1 MEAKMTEYFNDIGNI
16 ALLSHEE
23 EIELAKKIEIGG
35 IQGKLAFDKLVSAN
49 LRLVVS
55 IAKEYAKKGIPL
67 EDLIQEGNI
76 GLMRA
81 AQKFEWDKGFKFSTY
96 ASWWIRQA
104 ITRFL
109 DVKKDAIRIPIHR
122 QQQIYKYKNE
132 VSYLKQKLGRNP
144 TDAELTQSL
153 GWTQEQLN
161 KIRNAILKTISLDKS
176 YGKEDS
182 DQDYTL
188 ADFIEEDKYDNPEK
202 ATYNKLINYQLQKDM
217 DTFLTKKENLV
228 IRMRFGF
235 DNNGTTQTLEEVGNY
250 FGVTRERVRQIEGN
264 AIIKL
269 RHLYGNRRVEF
280 SDCIGAVNGKIG
292 VSKLSILFL
301 LQSTFQ
307 LLAL

>member
-55 IAKEYAKKGIPL
+55 IAKDYAKKGIPL

-76 GLMRA
+76 GLMHA
-81 AQKFEWDKGFKFSTY
+81 AQKFEWDRGFKFSTY

-109 DVKKDAIRIPIHR
+109 DDKKDAIRIPIHR
-122 QQQIYKYKNE
+122 QQQINKYKKE

-144 TDAELTQSL
+144 TDAELAQSL
-153 GWTQEQLN
+153 GWTQEQLT
-161 KIRNAILKTISLDKS
+161 KIRNASLKTISLDKS
-176 YGKEDS
+176 YGKGDS

-250 FGVTRERVRQIEGN
+250 FGVTRERIRQIEGN

-269 RHLYGNRRVEF
+269 RHLYRNRGIES
-280 SDCIGAVNGKIG
+280 SDCIGAIKED
-292 VSKLSILFL
+292 
-301 LQSTFQ
+301 
-307 LLAL
+307 A

>member
-1 MEAKMTEYFNDIGNI
+1 MTEYFNDIGNI

-109 DVKKDAIRIPIHR
+109 DNKKDTIRIPIHR

-144 TDAELTQSL
+144 TDAELAQSL

-202 ATYNKLINYQLQKDM
+202 ATNNKLINYQLQKDM

-250 FGVTRERVRQIEGN
+250 FGVSRERIRQIEGN

-269 RHLYGNRRVEF
+269 RHLYRNRGIKF
-280 SDCIGAVNGKIG
+280 SDCIGTVKEDA
-292 VSKLSILFL
+292 
-301 LQSTFQ
+301 
-307 LLAL
+307 

>member
-1 MEAKMTEYFNDIGNI
+1 MTEYFNDIGTI
-16 ALLSHEE
+16 SLLSHEE
-23 EIELAKKIEIGG
+23 EIELAQKIEIGG
-35 IQGKLAFDKLVSAN
+35 IQGKLALDKLVSAN

-55 IAKEYAKKGIPL
+55 IAKDYVKSRVPL
-67 EDLIQEGNI
+67 SDLVQEGSI

-109 DVKKDAIRIPIHR
+109 DDKKDAIRIPIHR
-122 QQQIYKYKNE
+122 QQQINRYKNE

-144 TDAELTQSL
+144 TDAELAQSL
-153 GWTQEQLN
+153 GWTLEQLN
-161 KIRNAILKTISLDKS
+161 TIRNASLKTISLDKP
-176 YGKEDS
+176 YGKGDS

-188 ADFIEEDKYDNPEK
+188 ADFVEEDKYDNPEK

-235 DNNGTTQTLEEVGNY
+235 DNGNTQTLEEVGNY
-250 FGVTRERVRQIEGN
+250 LGVTRERIRQIEGN

-269 RHLYGNRRVEF
+269 RHLYRNRGIEF
-280 SDCIGAVNGKIG
+280 SDCIGAIKEE
-292 VSKLSILFL
+292 
-301 LQSTFQ
+301 
-307 LLAL
+307 A

>member
-55 IAKEYAKKGIPL
+55 IAKDYAKKGIPL

-109 DVKKDAIRIPIHR
+109 DNKKDTIRIPIHR

-144 TDAELTQSL
+144 TDAELAQSL

-202 ATYNKLINYQLQKDM
+202 ATNNKLINYQLQKDM
-217 DTFLTKKENLV
+217 DTILTKKENLV

-269 RHLYGNRRVEF
+269 RHLYRNRGIES
-280 SDCIGAVNGKIG
+280 SDCIGAIKED
-292 VSKLSILFL
+292 
-301 LQSTFQ
+301 
-307 LLAL
+307 A

>member
-1 MEAKMTEYFNDIGNI
+1 MTEYFNDIGNI

-144 TDAELTQSL
+144 TDAELAQSL

-202 ATYNKLINYQLQKDM
+202 ATNNKLINYQLQKDM
-217 DTFLTKKENLV
+217 DTILTKKENLV

-269 RHLYGNRRVEF
+269 RHLYRNRGIES
-280 SDCIGAVNGKIG
+280 SDCIGAIKED
-292 VSKLSILFL
+292 
-301 LQSTFQ
+301 
-307 LLAL
+307 A

>member
-1 MEAKMTEYFNDIGNI
+1 MTEYFNDIGNI

-55 IAKEYAKKGIPL
+55 IAKDYAKKGIPL

-76 GLMRA
+76 GLMHA
-81 AQKFEWDKGFKFSTY
+81 AQKFEWDRGFKFSTY

-109 DVKKDAIRIPIHR
+109 DDKKDAIRIPIHR
-122 QQQIYKYKNE
+122 QQQINKYKKE

-144 TDAELTQSL
+144 TDAELAQSL
-153 GWTQEQLN
+153 GWTQEQLT
-161 KIRNAILKTISLDKS
+161 KIRNASLKTISLDKS
-176 YGKEDS
+176 YGKGDS

-250 FGVTRERVRQIEGN
+250 FGVTRERIRQIEGN

-269 RHLYGNRRVEF
+269 RHLYRNRGIES
-280 SDCIGAVNGKIG
+280 SDCIGAIKED
-292 VSKLSILFL
+292 
-301 LQSTFQ
+301 
-307 LLAL
+307 A

>member
-1 MEAKMTEYFNDIGNI
+1 MEAKMTEYFNNIGNI

-23 EIELAKKIEIGG
+23 EIELVKKIEIGG

-55 IAKEYAKKGIPL
+55 IAKDYAKKGIPL

-76 GLMRA
+76 GLMHA

-109 DVKKDAIRIPIHR
+109 DNKKDAIRIPINR
-122 QQQIYKYKNE
+122 QQQINKYKNE

-144 TDAELTQSL
+144 TDAELAQSL

-176 YGKEDS
+176 YGNGDS

-188 ADFIEEDKYDNPEK
+188 ADFLEEDKYDNPEK

-235 DNNGTTQTLEEVGNY
+235 DNNGTTQTLEEIGNY
-250 FGVTRERVRQIEGN
+250 FGVTRERIRQIEGK
-264 AIIKL
+264 AIMKL
-269 RHLYGNRRVEF
+269 RHLYRNRDIEF
-280 SDCIGAVNGKIG
+280 SDCIGAVK
-292 VSKLSILFL
+292 KD
-301 LQSTFQ
+301 
-307 LLAL
+307 A

>member
-1 MEAKMTEYFNDIGNI
+1 MTEYFNDIGNI

-81 AQKFEWDKGFKFSTY
+81 AQKFEWEKGFKFSTY

-109 DVKKDAIRIPIHR
+109 DVKKDTIRIPIHR

-144 TDAELTQSL
+144 TDAELAQSL

-161 KIRNAILKTISLDKS
+161 KIRNAIIKTISLDKS
-176 YGKEDS
+176 YGKGDS

-188 ADFIEEDKYDNPEK
+188 ADFIEEDKDDNPEK

-269 RHLYGNRRVEF
+269 RHLYRNRGIKF
-280 SDCIGAVNGKIG
+280 SDCIGAIKED
-292 VSKLSILFL
+292 
-301 LQSTFQ
+301 
-307 LLAL
+307 A

>member
-1 MEAKMTEYFNDIGNI
+1 MTEYFNNIGNI

-23 EIELAKKIEIGG
+23 EIELAKKIGIGG

-55 IAKEYAKKGIPL
+55 IAKDYAKKGIPL

-76 GLMRA
+76 GLMHA

-109 DVKKDAIRIPIHR
+109 DNKKDAIRIPINR
-122 QQQIYKYKNE
+122 QQQINKYKNE

-144 TDAELTQSL
+144 TDAELAQSL

-176 YGKEDS
+176 YRKGDS

-188 ADFIEEDKYDNPEK
+188 ADFVEEDKYDNPEK

-235 DNNGTTQTLEEVGNY
+235 DNNGTTQTLEEIGNY
-250 FGVTRERVRQIEGN
+250 FGVTRERIRQIEGK
-264 AIIKL
+264 AIMKL
-269 RHLYGNRRVEF
+269 RHLYRNRDIEF
-280 SDCIGAVNGKIG
+280 SDCIGAVK
-292 VSKLSILFL
+292 KD
-301 LQSTFQ
+301 
-307 LLAL
+307 A

>member
-1 MEAKMTEYFNDIGNI
+1 MGAKMTEYFNDIGNI

-55 IAKEYAKKGIPL
+55 IAKDYAKKGIPL

-76 GLMRA
+76 GLMHA

-109 DVKKDAIRIPIHR
+109 DDKNDAIRIPIHR
-122 QQQIYKYKNE
+122 QQQINKYKNE

-144 TDAELTQSL
+144 TDAELAQSL

-161 KIRNAILKTISLDKS
+161 KIRNASLKTISLDKS
-176 YGKEDS
+176 YGNGDS

-188 ADFIEEDKYDNPEK
+188 ADFVEEDKYDNPEK

-250 FGVTRERVRQIEGN
+250 FGVTRERIRQIEGN

-269 RHLYGNRRVEF
+269 RHLYRNRGIEF
-280 SDCIGAVNGKIG
+280 SDCIRAVKED
-292 VSKLSILFL
+292 
-301 LQSTFQ
+301 
-307 LLAL
+307 A

>member
-1 MEAKMTEYFNDIGNI
+1 MTEYFNNIGNI

-55 IAKEYAKKGIPL
+55 IAKDYAKKGIPL

-76 GLMRA
+76 GLMHA

-109 DVKKDAIRIPIHR
+109 DNKKDAIRIPINR
-122 QQQIYKYKNE
+122 QQQINKYKNE

-144 TDAELTQSL
+144 TDAELAQSL

-176 YGKEDS
+176 YRKGDS

-188 ADFIEEDKYDNPEK
+188 ADFVEEDKYDNPEK

-235 DNNGTTQTLEEVGNY
+235 DNNGTTQTLEEIGNY
-250 FGVTRERVRQIEGN
+250 FGVTRERIRQIEGK
-264 AIIKL
+264 AIMKL
-269 RHLYGNRRVEF
+269 RHLYRNRDIEF
-280 SDCIGAVNGKIG
+280 SDCIGAVK
-292 VSKLSILFL
+292 KD
-301 LQSTFQ
+301 
-307 LLAL
+307 A

>member
-1 MEAKMTEYFNDIGNI
+1 MEAKMTEYFNNIGNI

-35 IQGKLAFDKLVSAN
+35 IQGKFAFDKLVSAN

-55 IAKEYAKKGIPL
+55 IAKDYAKKGIPL

-76 GLMRA
+76 GLMHA
-81 AQKFEWDKGFKFSTY
+81 AQKFEWKKGFKFSTY

-109 DVKKDAIRIPIHR
+109 DDKKDAIRIPINR
-122 QQQIYKYKNE
+122 QQQINKYKNE

-144 TDAELTQSL
+144 TDAELAQSL

-176 YGKEDS
+176 YRKGDS

-188 ADFIEEDKYDNPEK
+188 ADFVEEDKYDNPEK

-235 DNNGTTQTLEEVGNY
+235 DNNGTTQTLEEIGNY
-250 FGVTRERVRQIEGN
+250 FGVTRERIRQIEGK
-264 AIIKL
+264 AIMKL
-269 RHLYGNRRVEF
+269 RHLYRNRDIEF
-280 SDCIGAVNGKIG
+280 SDCIGAVK
-292 VSKLSILFL
+292 KD
-301 LQSTFQ
+301 
-307 LLAL
+307 A

>member
-1 MEAKMTEYFNDIGNI
+1 MTEYFNDIGNI

-55 IAKEYAKKGIPL
+55 IAKDYEQKGIPL

-76 GLMRA
+76 GLMHA

-109 DVKKDAIRIPIHR
+109 DDKKDAIRIPIHR
-122 QQQIYKYKNE
+122 LQQINKYKNE

-144 TDAELTQSL
+144 TDAELAQSL
-153 GWTQEQLN
+153 GWTQEQVN
-161 KIRNAILKTISLDKS
+161 KIRNASLKTISLNKS
-176 YGKEDS
+176 YGNGNS

-188 ADFIEEDKYDNPEK
+188 ADFVEEDKYDNPEK

-250 FGVTRERVRQIEGN
+250 FGVTRERIRQIEGN
-264 AIIKL
+264 AITKL
-269 RHLYGNRRVEF
+269 RHLYRNRGLEF
-280 SDCIGAVNGKIG
+280 SDCIWTVKEDA
-292 VSKLSILFL
+292 
-301 LQSTFQ
+301 
-307 LLAL
+307 

>member
-1 MEAKMTEYFNDIGNI
+1 MTEYFNAIGNI

-55 IAKEYAKKGIPL
+55 IAKDYAKKGIPL

-76 GLMRA
+76 GLMHA

-109 DVKKDAIRIPIHR
+109 DDKKDAIRIPIHR
-122 QQQIYKYKNE
+122 QQQINNYKNE

-144 TDAELTQSL
+144 TDAELAQSL

-161 KIRNAILKTISLDKS
+161 KIQNAILKTISLDKS
-176 YGKEDS
+176 YGNGNS

-188 ADFIEEDKYDNPEK
+188 ADFVEENKYDNPEK

-235 DNNGTTQTLEEVGNY
+235 DNGNTQTLEEVGNY
-250 FGVTRERVRQIEGN
+250 LGVTRERIRQIEGN

-269 RHLYGNRRVEF
+269 RHLYRNRGIEF
-280 SDCIGAVNGKIG
+280 SDCIGAVKED
-292 VSKLSILFL
+292 
-301 LQSTFQ
+301 
-307 LLAL
+307 A

>member
-1 MEAKMTEYFNDIGNI
+1 MTEYFNDIGNI

-55 IAKEYAKKGIPL
+55 IAKNYAKKGIPL

-76 GLMRA
+76 GLMHA

-109 DVKKDAIRIPIHR
+109 DNKKDAIRIPINR
-122 QQQIYKYKNE
+122 QQQINKYKNE

-144 TDAELTQSL
+144 TDAELAQSL

-176 YGKEDS
+176 YRKGDS

-188 ADFIEEDKYDNPEK
+188 ADFVEEDKYDNPEK

-235 DNNGTTQTLEEVGNY
+235 DNNGTTQTLEEIGNY
-250 FGVTRERVRQIEGN
+250 FGVTRERIRQIEGK
-264 AIIKL
+264 AIMKL
-269 RHLYGNRRVEF
+269 RHLYRNRDIEF
-280 SDCIGAVNGKIG
+280 SDCIGAIKEV
-292 VSKLSILFL
+292 
-301 LQSTFQ
+301 
-307 LLAL
+307 A

>member
-1 MEAKMTEYFNDIGNI
+1 MGAKMTEYFNDIGNI

-55 IAKEYAKKGIPL
+55 IAKDYAKKGIPL

-76 GLMRA
+76 GLMHA

-109 DVKKDAIRIPIHR
+109 DDKKDAIRIPINK
-122 QQQIYKYKNE
+122 QQQINKYKNE
-132 VSYLKQKLGRNP
+132 VSYLKQKSGRKP
-144 TDAELTQSL
+144 TDAELTQRL

-161 KIRNAILKTISLDKS
+161 KIRNESLKTVSLDKS
-176 YGKEDS
+176 YGNGDS

-188 ADFIEEDKYDNPEK
+188 ADFVEEDKYDNPEK

-235 DNNGTTQTLEEVGNY
+235 DNNGTPQTLEEIGNY
-250 FGVTRERVRQIEGN
+250 FGVTRERIRQIERK

-269 RHLYGNRRVEF
+269 RHLYRNRGIEF
-280 SDCIGAVNGKIG
+280 PDCIGAIKEV
-292 VSKLSILFL
+292 
-301 LQSTFQ
+301 
-307 LLAL
+307 A

>member
-1 MEAKMTEYFNDIGNI
+1 MTEYFNDIGNI

-81 AQKFEWDKGFKFSTY
+81 AQKFEWEKGFKFSTY

-109 DVKKDAIRIPIHR
+109 DVKKDTIRIPIHR

-144 TDAELTQSL
+144 TDAELAQSL

-202 ATYNKLINYQLQKDM
+202 AIYNKLINYQLQKDM
-217 DTFLTKKENLV
+217 DTILTKKENLV

-269 RHLYGNRRVEF
+269 RHLYRNRGIKF
-280 SDCIGAVNGKIG
+280 SDCIGPVNGEIG

>member
-1 MEAKMTEYFNDIGNI
+1 MTEYFNDIGNI

-81 AQKFEWDKGFKFSTY
+81 AQKFEWEKGFKFSTY

-109 DVKKDAIRIPIHR
+109 DVKKDTIRIPIHR
-122 QQQIYKYKNE
+122 PQQIYKYKNE

-269 RHLYGNRRVEF
+269 RHLYRNRGIES
-280 SDCIGAVNGKIG
+280 SDCIGAIKED
-292 VSKLSILFL
+292 
-301 LQSTFQ
+301 
-307 LLAL
+307 A

>member
-1 MEAKMTEYFNDIGNI
+1 MTEYFNDIGNI

-55 IAKEYAKKGIPL
+55 IAKAYAKKGIPL

-81 AQKFEWDKGFKFSTY
+81 AQKFEWEKGFKFSTY

-109 DVKKDAIRIPIHR
+109 DDKKDTIRIPIHR

-144 TDAELTQSL
+144 TDAELAQSL
-153 GWTQEQLN
+153 GWTQEQLT
-161 KIRNAILKTISLDKS
+161 KIRNASLKTISLDKS
-176 YGKEDS
+176 YGKGDS

-269 RHLYGNRRVEF
+269 RHLYRNRGIES
-280 SDCIGAVNGKIG
+280 SDCIGAIKED
-292 VSKLSILFL
+292 
-301 LQSTFQ
+301 
-307 LLAL
+307 A

>member
-1 MEAKMTEYFNDIGNI
+1 MTEYFNDIGNI

-55 IAKEYAKKGIPL
+55 IAKDYAKKGIPL

-76 GLMRA
+76 GLMHA

-109 DVKKDAIRIPIHR
+109 DVKKDTIRIPIHR

-144 TDAELTQSL
+144 TDAELAQSL

-269 RHLYGNRRVEF
+269 RHLYRNRGIES
-280 SDCIGAVNGKIG
+280 SDCIGAIKED
-292 VSKLSILFL
+292 
-301 LQSTFQ
+301 
-307 LLAL
+307 A

>member
-1 MEAKMTEYFNDIGNI
+1 MTEYFNNIGNI

-55 IAKEYAKKGIPL
+55 IAKDYAKKGIPL

-76 GLMRA
+76 GLMHA
-81 AQKFEWDKGFKFSTY
+81 AQKFEWKKGFKFSTY

-109 DVKKDAIRIPIHR
+109 DDKKDAIRIPINR
-122 QQQIYKYKNE
+122 QQQINKYKNE

-144 TDAELTQSL
+144 TDAELAQSL
-153 GWTQEQLN
+153 GWTQKQLN

-176 YGKEDS
+176 YRKGDS

-188 ADFIEEDKYDNPEK
+188 ADFVEEDKYDNPEK

-235 DNNGTTQTLEEVGNY
+235 DNNGTTQTLEEIGNY
-250 FGVTRERVRQIEGN
+250 FGVTRERIRQIEGK
-264 AIIKL
+264 AIMKL
-269 RHLYGNRRVEF
+269 RHLYRNRDIEF
-280 SDCIGAVNGKIG
+280 SDCIGAVK
-292 VSKLSILFL
+292 KD
-301 LQSTFQ
+301 
-307 LLAL
+307 A

>member
-1 MEAKMTEYFNDIGNI
+1 MTEYFNDIGNI

-55 IAKEYAKKGIPL
+55 IAKDYEQKGIPL

-76 GLMRA
+76 GLMHA

-109 DVKKDAIRIPIHR
+109 DDKKDAIRIPIHR
-122 QQQIYKYKNE
+122 QQQINKYKNE

-144 TDAELTQSL
+144 TDAELAQSL

-161 KIRNAILKTISLDKS
+161 KIQNASLKTISLDKS
-176 YGKEDS
+176 YGNGDS

-188 ADFIEEDKYDNPEK
+188 ADFVEEDKYDNPEK
-202 ATYNKLINYQLQKDM
+202 TTYNKLINYQLQKDM

-250 FGVTRERVRQIEGN
+250 FGVTRERIRQIEGN
-264 AIIKL
+264 AITKL
-269 RHLYGNRRVEF
+269 RHLYRNRGIEF
-280 SDCIGAVNGKIG
+280 SDCIDAIKED
-292 VSKLSILFL
+292 
-301 LQSTFQ
+301 
-307 LLAL
+307 A

>member
-1 MEAKMTEYFNDIGNI
+1 MTEYFNDIGNI

-55 IAKEYAKKGIPL
+55 IAKDYAKKGIPL

-81 AQKFEWDKGFKFSTY
+81 AQKFEWEKGFKFSTY

-109 DVKKDAIRIPIHR
+109 DVKKDTIRIPIHR

-144 TDAELTQSL
+144 TDAELAQSL

-269 RHLYGNRRVEF
+269 RHLYRNRGIES
-280 SDCIGAVNGKIG
+280 SDCIGAIKED
-292 VSKLSILFL
+292 
-301 LQSTFQ
+301 
-307 LLAL
+307 A

>member
-1 MEAKMTEYFNDIGNI
+1 MTEYFNDIGNI

-55 IAKEYAKKGIPL
+55 IAKNYAKKGIPL

-76 GLMRA
+76 GLMHA

-109 DVKKDAIRIPIHR
+109 DDKKDAIRIPINR
-122 QQQIYKYKNE
+122 QQQINKYKNE

-144 TDAELTQSL
+144 TDAELAQSL

-176 YGKEDS
+176 YRKGDS
-182 DQDYTL
+182 NQDYTL
-188 ADFIEEDKYDNPEK
+188 ADFVEEDKYDNPEK

-235 DNNGTTQTLEEVGNY
+235 DNNGTTQTLEEIGNY
-250 FGVTRERVRQIEGN
+250 FGVTRERIRQIEGK
-264 AIIKL
+264 AIMKL
-269 RHLYGNRRVEF
+269 RHLYRNRGIEF
-280 SDCIGAVNGKIG
+280 SDWIGAIK
-292 VSKLSILFL
+292 KD
-301 LQSTFQ
+301 
-307 LLAL
+307 A

>member
-1 MEAKMTEYFNDIGNI
+1 MGAKMTEYFNDIGNI
-16 ALLSHEE
+16 VLLSHEE

-55 IAKEYAKKGIPL
+55 IAKDYAKKGIPL

-76 GLMRA
+76 GLMHA

-109 DVKKDAIRIPIHR
+109 DNKKDAIRIPINR
-122 QQQIYKYKNE
+122 QQQINKYKNE
-132 VSYLKQKLGRNP
+132 VSYLKQKSGRNP
-144 TDAELTQSL
+144 TDAELAQSL

-176 YGKEDS
+176 YGNGDS

-188 ADFIEEDKYDNPEK
+188 ADFLEEDKYDNPEK

-235 DNNGTTQTLEEVGNY
+235 DNNGTTQTLEEIGNY
-250 FGVTRERVRQIEGN
+250 FGVTRERIRQIERK
-264 AIIKL
+264 AIMKL
-269 RHLYGNRRVEF
+269 RHLYRNRDIEF
-280 SDCIGAVNGKIG
+280 SDWIGAIK
-292 VSKLSILFL
+292 KD
-301 LQSTFQ
+301 
-307 LLAL
+307 A

>member
-1 MEAKMTEYFNDIGNI
+1 MTEYFNNIGNI

-23 EIELAKKIEIGG
+23 EIELVKKIEIGG

-55 IAKEYAKKGIPL
+55 IAKDYAKKGIPL

-76 GLMRA
+76 GLMHA

-109 DVKKDAIRIPIHR
+109 DNKKDAIRIPINR
-122 QQQIYKYKNE
+122 QQQINKYKNE

-144 TDAELTQSL
+144 TDAELAQSL

-176 YGKEDS
+176 YGNGDS

-188 ADFIEEDKYDNPEK
+188 ADFLEEDKYDNPEK

-235 DNNGTTQTLEEVGNY
+235 DNNGTTQTLEEIGNY
-250 FGVTRERVRQIEGN
+250 FGVTRERIRQIERK
-264 AIIKL
+264 AIMKL
-269 RHLYGNRRVEF
+269 RHLYRNRGIEF
-280 SDCIGAVNGKIG
+280 SDWIGAVK
-292 VSKLSILFL
+292 KD
-301 LQSTFQ
+301 
-307 LLAL
+307 A

>member
-1 MEAKMTEYFNDIGNI
+1 MTEYFNDIGNI

-23 EIELAKKIEIGG
+23 EIALAKKIKIGG

-55 IAKEYAKKGIPL
+55 IAKNYAKKGIPL

-76 GLMRA
+76 GLMHA

-109 DVKKDAIRIPIHR
+109 DDKKDAIRIPINK
-122 QQQIYKYKNE
+122 QQQINKYKNE
-132 VSYLKQKLGRNP
+132 ISYLKQKSGRNP
-144 TDAELTQSL
+144 TDAELTQRL

-176 YGKEDS
+176 YRKGDS

-188 ADFIEEDKYDNPEK
+188 ADFVEEDKYDNPEK

-235 DNNGTTQTLEEVGNY
+235 DNNGTTQTLEEIGNY
-250 FGVTRERVRQIEGN
+250 FGVTRERIRQIEGK
-264 AIIKL
+264 AIMKL
-269 RHLYGNRRVEF
+269 RHLYRNRDIEF
-280 SDCIGAVNGKIG
+280 SDCIGAVK
-292 VSKLSILFL
+292 KD
-301 LQSTFQ
+301 
-307 LLAL
+307 A

>member
-1 MEAKMTEYFNDIGNI
+1 MTEYFNNIGNI

-35 IQGKLAFDKLVSAN
+35 IQGKFAFDKLVSAN

-55 IAKEYAKKGIPL
+55 IAKDYAKKGIPL

-76 GLMRA
+76 GLMHA

-109 DVKKDAIRIPIHR
+109 DDKKDAIRIPINR
-122 QQQIYKYKNE
+122 QQQINKYKNE

-144 TDAELTQSL
+144 TDAELAQSL

-176 YGKEDS
+176 YRKGDS

-188 ADFIEEDKYDNPEK
+188 ADFVEEDKYDNPEK

-235 DNNGTTQTLEEVGNY
+235 DNNGTTQTLEEIGNY
-250 FGVTRERVRQIEGN
+250 FGVTRERIRQIEGK
-264 AIIKL
+264 AIMKL
-269 RHLYGNRRVEF
+269 RHLYRNRDIEF
-280 SDCIGAVNGKIG
+280 SDCIGAVK
-292 VSKLSILFL
+292 KD
-301 LQSTFQ
+301 
-307 LLAL
+307 A